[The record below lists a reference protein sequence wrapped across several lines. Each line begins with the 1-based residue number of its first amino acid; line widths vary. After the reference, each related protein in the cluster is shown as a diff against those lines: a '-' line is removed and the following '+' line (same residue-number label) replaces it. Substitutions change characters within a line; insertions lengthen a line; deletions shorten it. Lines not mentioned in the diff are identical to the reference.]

1 MYANPSCRNKY
12 PIFLLAYDV
21 IFIDITF
28 KRNEKFVKKKL
39 TWVNTQH
46 QRLKIFEEKILLH

>member
-21 IFIDITF
+21 IFIDVTF
-28 KRNEKFVKKKL
+28 LENEKFVKKIDMSKY
-39 TWVNTQH
+39 TATTF
-46 QRLKIFEEKILLH
+46 KGF